1 MIKVL
6 DCTLRDGGYINNWD
20 FGFNNIS
27 LIIKNLSDSNLDFIE
42 CGFLKDINY
51 NQDKTIF
58 SDITQ
63 LLSLIPKK
71 TQAKYTLMINYGT
84 YPIEKIPNLQSDN
97 LYLRIAFKN
106 KDLLSAL
113 EYCMSLSLKGYKII
127 INPMHTNLYTDDEL
141 IFLINE
147 VNKIKPY
154 ALTIV
159 DTIGCMQSSD
169 VIRIFSIYDKMLNN
183 KVNIGFHSHN
193 NLQLSFSNAQEL
205 IKMSKDRNLIIDSTV
220 FGMGRGAGNIRTEHL
235 TKYINDSFKQKYN
248 IIPILK
254 TINDYIEPIYK
265 RTPWGYSLPYYFA
278 AVNKCHPDY
287 AKYLNENKSIKIEDI
302 NYLLQQ
308 IPDNQKASFNLNVIE
323 NICKNFVC

>member
-6 DCTLRDGGYINNWD
+6 DCTLRDGGYINNWE

-63 LLSLIPKK
+63 LLALIPEK
-71 TQAKYTLMINYGT
+71 THSKYTLMINYGS
-84 YPIEKIPNLQSDN
+84 YPIEKIPVSQSDN
-97 LYLRIAFKN
+97 LYLRIAFKK
-106 KDLLSAL
+106 KDLVSAIK
-113 EYCMSLSLKGYKII
+113 YCKSLSLKGYNII

-141 IFLINE
+141 VFLINE
-147 VNKIKPY
+147 VNKISPY

-159 DTIGCMQSSD
+159 DTIGCMELSD
-169 VIRIFSIYDKMLNN
+169 VIKIYNLYDKNLNS
-183 KVNIGFHSHN
+183 KINIGFHSHN

-205 IKMSKDRNLIIDSTV
+205 IKLSKNRNLIIDSTV

-235 TKYINDSFKQKYN
+235 TKYINDTFKQKYN

-265 RTPWGYSLPYYFA
+265 KNPWGYSLAYYFGA
-278 AVNKCHPDY
+278 INKCHPDY
-287 AKYLNENKSIKIEDI
+287 AKYLNDNKLIKIEDI

-308 IPDNQKASFNLNVIE
+308 IPDEQKASFDLSVIE
-323 NICKNFVC
+323 NICKKFVC